1 MEVLFGGMS
10 EAGPSGDPEPKVSRK
25 AEGMT
30 DRWLMECPDRHA
42 ELTGIHLGDDWGE
55 GGGVSLMVPIVA
67 VLVGLGVYLCLT
79 AG

>member
-1 MEVLFGGMS
+1 MNDYS
-10 EAGPSGDPEPKVSRK
+10 
-25 AEGMT
+25 
-30 DRWLMECPDRHA
+30 LMRCPNRHA